1 MSEMKW
7 PYPAK
12 VSQVNRMEADVIVL
26 GGGIA
31 GCMAA
36 INAAKRGTRVILAE
50 KGAKKRYGSAAAAA
64 TTGRAPPPTPAPV
77 FLRRIWC
84 RPCWTTTTATTTAS
98 LII

>member
-31 GCMAA
+31 AA
-36 INAAKRGTRVILAE
+36 
-50 KGAKKRYGSAAAAA
+50 
-64 TTGRAPPPTPAPV
+64 RA
-77 FLRRIWC
+77 
-84 RPCWTTTTATTTAS
+84 
-98 LII
+98 